1 LTAARARATGR
12 DRQQGLILKLLI
24 LGKYYAPVRGGIETH
39 TRDLALAVGPHH
51 EVRVLVHNEGAD
63 SVIERVDGIELIR
76 AGTVARPL
84 KQPISPDVFRHIRD
98 FAPDV
103 IHVHAPNIWATL
115 AALAVGGKARIVVTH
130 HADIVGR
137 EPVRSAALVLYR
149 SLVRRSAALVVS
161 ASNNQAFSRDLK
173 GVKVAARAIPFCLEP
188 SPFADEPGF
197 ADAARALRTAR
208 FGDRPVAAFVGRLVP
223 YKGAD
228 RLIAALAAAPGVGAV
243 IIGGGPSETALKRQ
257 AQALGV
263 DDRIHFAGSCD
274 DRTKALWLAA
284 CDMFVLPSVTAAE
297 AFGIVQIEAMLWG
310 KPVIATNLPSGVP
323 QVGQDGE
330 TCLIVPP
337 GDVPALAGAIGR
349 LAKDPTLRDQLGQAG
364 LSRARDLYS
373 TERFN
378 RAMLD
383 LYDEVAA
390 APPRP

>member
-1 LTAARARATGR
+1 L
-12 DRQQGLILKLLI
+12 QGLNLKLLI

-51 EVRVLVHNEGAD
+51 EVRVLVHNEGPD
-63 SVIERVDGIELIR
+63 TVMERVDGVELVR
-76 AGTVARPL
+76 VGTVARPL

-98 FAPDV
+98 FAPDI

-115 AALAVGGKARIVVTH
+115 AALVAGGKARIVVTH

-149 SLVRRSAALVVS
+149 ALVRRSAALIVS
-161 ASNNQAFSRDLK
+161 ASNNHAFSRDLK
-173 GVKVAARAIPFCLEP
+173 DVTTAARAIPFCLEP

-197 ADAARALRTAR
+197 ADAARALRTAT
-208 FGDRPVAAFVGRLVP
+208 FGDRPVAAFIGRLVP

-243 IIGGGPSETALKRQ
+243 IIGGGPSEAALKRQ

-274 DRTKALWLAA
+274 DRTKAMWLAA
-284 CDMFVLPSVTAAE
+284 CDMFVLPSVTTAE
-297 AFGIVQIEAMLWG
+297 AFGIVQIEAMLWAR
-310 KPVIATNLPSGVP
+310 PVITTNLPSGVP

-337 GDVPALAGAIGR
+337 GDVPALAEAIGR
-349 LAKDPTLRDQLGQAG
+349 LATDPTLRSRMGQAG

-373 TERFN
+373 VERFN
-378 RAMLD
+378 QTMLA
-383 LYDEVAA
+383 LYDDVAA
-390 APPRP
+390 GPARP

>member
-1 LTAARARATGR
+1 M
-12 DRQQGLILKLLI
+12 QGLNLKLLI

-51 EVRVLVHNEGAD
+51 EVRVLVHNEGPD
-63 SVIERVDGIELIR
+63 TVMERVDGVELVR
-76 AGTVARPL
+76 VGTVARPL

-98 FAPDV
+98 FAPDI

-115 AALAVGGKARIVVTH
+115 AALVAGGKARIVVTH

-149 SLVRRSAALVVS
+149 ALVRRSAALIVS
-161 ASNNQAFSRDLK
+161 ASNNHAFSRDLK
-173 GVKVAARAIPFCLEP
+173 GVTTAARAIPFCLEP

-197 ADAARALRTAR
+197 ADAARALRTAT
-208 FGDRPVAAFVGRLVP
+208 FGDRPVAAFIGRLVP

-243 IIGGGPSETALKRQ
+243 IIGGGPSEAALKRQ

-274 DRTKALWLAA
+274 DRTKAMWLAA
-284 CDMFVLPSVTAAE
+284 CDMFVLPSVTTAE
-297 AFGIVQIEAMLWG
+297 AFGIVQIEAMLWAR
-310 KPVIATNLPSGVP
+310 PVITTNLPSGVP

-337 GDVPALAGAIGR
+337 GDVPALAEAIGR
-349 LAKDPTLRDQLGQAG
+349 LATDPTLRFRMGQAG

-373 TERFN
+373 VERFN
-378 RAMLD
+378 QTMLA
-383 LYDEVAA
+383 LYDDVAA
-390 APPRP
+390 GPARP

>member
-1 LTAARARATGR
+1 M
-12 DRQQGLILKLLI
+12 QGLNLKLLI

-51 EVRVLVHNEGAD
+51 EVRVLVHNEGPD
-63 SVIERVDGIELIR
+63 TVMERVDGVELVR
-76 AGTVARPL
+76 VGTVARPL

-98 FAPDV
+98 FAPDI

-115 AALAVGGKARIVVTH
+115 AALVAGGKARIVVTH

-149 SLVRRSAALVVS
+149 ALVRRSAALIVS
-161 ASNNQAFSRDLK
+161 ASNNHAFSRDLK
-173 GVKVAARAIPFCLEP
+173 DVTTAARAIPFCLEP

-197 ADAARALRTAR
+197 ADAARALRTAT
-208 FGDRPVAAFVGRLVP
+208 FGDRPVAAFIGRLVP

-228 RLIAALAAAPGVGAV
+228 RLIAALAAAPGVAAV
-243 IIGGGPSETALKRQ
+243 VIGGGPSEAALKRQ

-274 DRTKALWLAA
+274 DRTKAMWLAA
-284 CDMFVLPSVTAAE
+284 CDMFVLPSVTTAE
-297 AFGIVQIEAMLWG
+297 AFGIVQIEAMLWAR
-310 KPVIATNLPSGVP
+310 PVITTNLPSGVP

-337 GDVPALAGAIGR
+337 GDVPALAEAIGR
-349 LAKDPTLRDQLGQAG
+349 LATDPTLRSRMGQAG

-373 TERFN
+373 VERFN
-378 RAMLD
+378 QTMLA
-383 LYDEVAA
+383 LYDDVAA
-390 APPRP
+390 GPARP